1 MASPRQTFP
10 PQRGARP
17 APAVTSQQPAGP
29 ARAAKNGA
37 ESREEK
43 GGGGGGRPRSGP
55 EPPKPSPHRVRPKPR
70 TFPLLSPC
78 SSKARSLQCLRPGPA
93 PTRPH
98 RRYLLR
104 LTPMAMLRSQR

>member
-1 MASPRQTFP
+1 MATPRQTFP

-55 EPPKPSPHRVRPKPR
+55 EPPKTVSTPR
-70 TFPLLSPC
+70 EAQTAHFPLVI
-78 SSKARSLQCLRPGPA
+78 SLLQ
-93 PTRPH
+93 
-98 RRYLLR
+98 
-104 LTPMAMLRSQR
+104 